1 MIRLEMKNMWYDI
14 KREAAKLSELLSG
27 KIDKF
32 EYLTGEEVLPFN
44 QRQIIKQAKFL
55 YSIVSIK
62 DYEKLFK
69 KQTEKQVAA
78 IRSLKP
84 FNKKD
89 ELKKLRIH
97 FHKVWWMIWLVL
109 SLKKFLIGKILLK
122 HLSYIINQN
131 VEKFIILMSL
141 CLFFFKRNTWRTFI
155 IKGWWY
161 EQTNFADKWN
171 NLGKRKK
178 QLENS

>member
-14 KREAAKLSELLSG
+14 NRETAKSSELLSG

-97 FHKVWWMIWLVL
+97 FHKI
-109 SLKKFLIGKILLK
+109 
-122 HLSYIINQN
+122 
-131 VEKFIILMSL
+131 
-141 CLFFFKRNTWRTFI
+141 
-155 IKGWWY
+155 
-161 EQTNFADKWN
+161 
-171 NLGKRKK
+171 
-178 QLENS
+178 